1 MTEAKRKEPTAATVD
16 SGCSKEFRRSD
27 LNTSILPQKSGFVKR
42 YRLNLTHEPVRAL
55 LTEFKRDNAIPCFI
69 ALNDAERSAF
79 EAWAI
84 VEARRRGIDL
94 FAEENYR
101 QQILKLGRGY
111 SYRA

>member
-1 MTEAKRKEPTAATVD
+1 MTEVKRKEPTAATVD
-16 SGCSKEFRRSD
+16 SGCSKEFDSSA

-55 LTEFKRDNAIPCFI
+55 LTEFKRSNAIPCFV
-69 ALNDAERSAF
+69 ALNDAQRSEF

-94 FAEENYR
+94 FDNDGYR
-101 QQILKLGRGY
+101 REIMQLGRAL
-111 SYRA
+111 R